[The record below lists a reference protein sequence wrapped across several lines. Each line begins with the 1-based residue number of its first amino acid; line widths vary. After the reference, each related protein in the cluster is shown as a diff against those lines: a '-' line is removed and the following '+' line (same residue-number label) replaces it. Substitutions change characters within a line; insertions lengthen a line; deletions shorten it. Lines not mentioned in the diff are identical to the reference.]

1 MLAPHSTQCWQNP
14 ASAPVL
20 KMVQVLLNSG
30 HDDRIRK
37 YCCRNW
43 IGQRQNR
50 RGHKLAISSP
60 ALLCV
65 YALVHA
71 SAGAWGGRTPTLD
84 VFCSCLTNFLFS
96 CLCMNHVCVGGEVL
110 WRPGE
115 DAGFQGTGV
124 AGNCEHPDVDAG
136 NWAPFP
142 ERPVITLLLLI
153 PSPGSSHLVLQT
165 EPLSLDLWS

>member
-84 VFCSCLTNFLFS
+84 VFCSYLTNFLFS
-96 CLCMNHVCVGGEVL
+96 CLCMNHVCGG
-110 WRPGE
+110 GKCCG
-115 DAGFQGTGV
+115 DQ
-124 AGNCEHPDVDAG
+124 
-136 NWAPFP
+136 
-142 ERPVITLLLLI
+142 ERTLDSRELELQVIASIQMWMLETELHSLKDQWLLFSFLFI
-153 PSPGSSHLVLQT
+153 LQALPT
-165 EPLSLDLWS
+165 